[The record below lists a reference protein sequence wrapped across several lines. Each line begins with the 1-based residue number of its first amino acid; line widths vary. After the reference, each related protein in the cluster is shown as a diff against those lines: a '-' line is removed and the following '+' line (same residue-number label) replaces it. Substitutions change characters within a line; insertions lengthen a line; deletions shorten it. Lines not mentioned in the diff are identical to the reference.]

1 MTAPLQLLLYFF
13 LYAFLGW
20 CAEVAFAAVTT
31 RQLVNRG
38 FLNGPQCPI
47 YGFGMVALLVTL
59 GPWRQNLPAVF
70 FGSMVLATLVELV
83 GGWLLYRLFHTR
95 WWDYTNQRWNLG
107 GYICPKFSLLWGLG
121 GAVML
126 TVVHPLLA
134 RPVQHIPRGALLAVD
149 LVLLAGFLADTAIS
163 FAQAAGLTRQLRS
176 LDELGSGIR
185 RLSDR
190 MTEHIGT
197 RAMTVDTLLDEQK
210 LQLMLAAMEGRD
222 NAAALREQ
230 LLELAARAGAQ
241 RQALE
246 KLARQRY
253 FGAGRLLRAF
263 PHMQVP
269 DHAEAV
275 ARLRTATARLTRQL
289 RGPHGRPAAEIRKGG
304 REWSARRIS
313 RTCRRWPAWRPGSGP
328 GTRRSSW
335 PPSLPGRCPAPT
347 PAFSSSWRER
357 RRWALPKPTGSSA
370 SPRNCDRRKGG
381 QRKRKR
387 PGCAGAFAL
396 LVSLL

>member
-1 MTAPLQLLLYFF
+1 MTAPLQLVLYFF

-47 YGFGMVALLVTL
+47 YGFGMVALLVVL
-59 GPWRQNLPAVF
+59 GPWRQNLLAVF

-95 WWDYTNQRWNLG
+95 WWDYTDQRWNLG

-134 RPVQHIPRGALLAVD
+134 RPVQHIPRGALLAAD

-185 RLSDR
+185 RFSDR

-197 RAMTVDTLLDEQK
+197 RAMTADTLLDEQK

-289 RGPHGRPAAEIRKGG
+289 RDHMGG
-304 REWSARRIS
+304 RRQ
-313 RTCRRWPAWRPGSGP
+313 
-328 GTRRSSW
+328 
-335 PPSLPGRCPAPT
+335 
-347 PAFSSSWRER
+347 
-357 RRWALPKPTGSSA
+357 K
-370 SPRNCDRRKGG
+370 
-381 QRKRKR
+381 
-387 PGCAGAFAL
+387 
-396 LVSLL
+396 

>member
-1 MTAPLQLLLYFF
+1 MNAPLQLLLYFF

-134 RPVQHIPRGALLAVD
+134 RPVQHIPRGALLAAD

-197 RAMTVDTLLDEQK
+197 RAMTADTLLDEQK

-230 LLELAARAGAQ
+230 LLELAARAGVQ

-289 RGPHGRPAAEIRKGG
+289 RDRMGGG
-304 REWSARRIS
+304 RQ
-313 RTCRRWPAWRPGSGP
+313 
-328 GTRRSSW
+328 
-335 PPSLPGRCPAPT
+335 
-347 PAFSSSWRER
+347 
-357 RRWALPKPTGSSA
+357 K
-370 SPRNCDRRKGG
+370 
-381 QRKRKR
+381 
-387 PGCAGAFAL
+387 
-396 LVSLL
+396 